1 MIVRPHLH
9 WFRLLFV
16 WRGSV
21 LPYIVS
27 RLALVLAVSVLS
39 VLGRHWWMSAH
50 AESAL
55 SIPPFTL
62 MGIALAIFLGFRNT
76 VSYDRYWEARK
87 LWGQGLNEC
96 RTLTRQALSLMDG
109 QVDVRPFVYGQIAF
123 IHALRGYLRR
133 VPVERELAALLPA
146 ELLARMREAHYP
158 PTLILVWLG
167 QWLHEQ
173 RRAGHLQ
180 PVLAAKME
188 DALSGLNQVQGG
200 CERIVSS
207 PIPFAYTVILYR
219 TVGVYCLLLPFG
231 LVDTLGWMT
240 PLVTAFVSYTFFA
253 QETLLS
259 EIEEPFGNAENDL
272 PLDALSI
279 TIERTLREMLGE
291 ATLPDMPA
299 AKDFVLT

>member
-1 MIVRPHLH
+1 MIIRPRPHWLAI
-9 WFRLLFV
+9 LFAR
-16 WRGSV
+16 RGSV
-21 LPYIVS
+21 LPSI
-27 RLALVLAVSVLS
+27 LPQLGLVTALAVAITASHGVVFGWKTPLTP
-39 VLGRHWWMSAH
+39 M
-50 AESAL
+50 
-55 SIPPFTL
+55 PFTL
-62 MGIALAIFLGFRNT
+62 VGIALAIFLGFRNSA
-76 VSYDRYWEARK
+76 SYDRYWEARK

-146 ELLARMREAHYP
+146 ELLARLRDAHYP

-180 PVLAAKME
+180 AVLAAKME

>member
-1 MIVRPHLH
+1 MIIRPRPHWLAI
-9 WFRLLFV
+9 LFAR
-16 WRGSV
+16 RGSV
-21 LPYIVS
+21 LPSILPQLGLVTA
-27 RLALVLAVSVLS
+27 LATIITASHGM
-39 VLGRHWWMSAH
+39 VLGWKTPLTPM
-50 AESAL
+50 
-55 SIPPFTL
+55 PFTL
-62 MGIALAIFLGFRNT
+62 VGIALAIFLGFRNSA
-76 VSYDRYWEARK
+76 SYDRYWEARK
-87 LWGQGLNEC
+87 FWGQGLNEC

-133 VPVERELAALLPA
+133 VSVERELAALLPA
-146 ELLARMREAHYP
+146 ELLARLREAHYP

-180 PVLAAKME
+180 AVLAAKME

>member
-1 MIVRPHLH
+1 MIIRPRPHWLAI
-9 WFRLLFV
+9 LFAR
-16 WRGSV
+16 RGSV
-21 LPYIVS
+21 LPSILPQLGLVTT
-27 RLALVLAVSVLS
+27 LATIITASHGM
-39 VLGRHWWMSAH
+39 VLGWKTPLTPM
-50 AESAL
+50 
-55 SIPPFTL
+55 PFTL
-62 MGIALAIFLGFRNT
+62 VGIALAIFLGFRNSA
-76 VSYDRYWEARK
+76 SYDRYWEARK
-87 LWGQGLNEC
+87 FWGQGLNEC

-180 PVLAAKME
+180 AVLAAKME

>member
-1 MIVRPHLH
+1 MIIRPRPHWLAI
-9 WFRLLFV
+9 LFAR
-16 WRGSV
+16 RGSV
-21 LPYIVS
+21 LPSI
-27 RLALVLAVSVLS
+27 LPQLGLVTALAVAITASHGVVFGWKTPLTP
-39 VLGRHWWMSAH
+39 M
-50 AESAL
+50 
-55 SIPPFTL
+55 PFTL
-62 MGIALAIFLGFRNT
+62 VGIALAIFLGFRNSA
-76 VSYDRYWEARK
+76 SYDRYWEARK
-87 LWGQGLNEC
+87 FWGQGLNEC

-259 EIEEPFGNAENDL
+259 EIEEPFGHAANDL

>member
-1 MIVRPHLH
+1 MIIRPRPHWLAI
-9 WFRLLFV
+9 LFAR
-16 WRGSV
+16 RGSV
-21 LPYIVS
+21 LPSILPQLGLVTA
-27 RLALVLAVSVLS
+27 LATAITASHGVVFGWKTPLTP
-39 VLGRHWWMSAH
+39 M
-50 AESAL
+50 
-55 SIPPFTL
+55 PFTL
-62 MGIALAIFLGFRNT
+62 VGIALAIFLGFRNSA
-76 VSYDRYWEARK
+76 SYDRYWEARK
-87 LWGQGLNEC
+87 FWGQGLNEC

>member
-1 MIVRPHLH
+1 MIIRPRPHWLAI
-9 WFRLLFV
+9 LFAR
-16 WRGSV
+16 RGSV
-21 LPYIVS
+21 LPSILPQLGLVTA
-27 RLALVLAVSVLS
+27 LATIITASHGM
-39 VLGRHWWMSAH
+39 VLGWKTPLTPM
-50 AESAL
+50 
-55 SIPPFTL
+55 PFTL
-62 MGIALAIFLGFRNT
+62 VGIALAIFLGFRNSA
-76 VSYDRYWEARK
+76 SYDRYWEARK
-87 LWGQGLNEC
+87 FWGQGLNEC
-96 RTLTRQALSLMDG
+96 RTLTRQALSLLDG
-109 QVDVRPFVYGQIAF
+109 QVDIRPFVYGQIAF

-146 ELLARMREAHYP
+146 ELLTRMREAHYP